1 MSARPIYHIA
11 PSSEI
16 RSGVRNRVYTPARF
30 AEHGFVHCA
39 AGRETV
45 IAVANDYYA
54 TVAEPVMLLEI
65 DTHRL
70 TAPWRFEPAAP
81 IHGGGTGHLETADEF
96 PHVYGPVNLDSII
109 GIGTL
114 GPGDGSFGWPS
125 GFVDIDAFLRAAS
138 D

>member
-1 MSARPIYHIA
+1 MSARPIYHIV

-16 RSGVRNRVYTPARF
+16 RSGVRDRVYTAVRF
-30 AEHGFVHCA
+30 AEDGFVHCA

-65 DTHRL
+65 DTHCL

-81 IHGGGTGHLETADEF
+81 IHGGGLQTADEF
-96 PHVYGPVNLDSII
+96 PHVYGLVNLDSIS